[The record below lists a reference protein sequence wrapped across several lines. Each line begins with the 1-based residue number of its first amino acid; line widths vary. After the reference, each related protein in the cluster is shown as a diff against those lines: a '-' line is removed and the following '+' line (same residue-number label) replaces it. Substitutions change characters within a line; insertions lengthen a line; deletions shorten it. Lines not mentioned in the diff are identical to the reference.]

1 MTETDVELY
10 KYTKLF
16 ERIQNAKKEW
26 NDGEH
31 VRTYFSGTF
40 YNGVYGMQHL
50 FSGYVSK
57 DAFNSPN
64 NKTTR
69 DHFLSARL
77 VFRAMMAEYPE
88 LLHDFDGLHQLVK
101 DCQTT
106 IKITRAQNNG
116 SIKFRVIDEAP
127 RINACLLYTSPSP
140 RDLSTSRMPS
150 SA

>member
-1 MTETDVELY
+1 
-10 KYTKLF
+10 
-16 ERIQNAKKEW
+16 
-26 NDGEH
+26 
-31 VRTYFSGTF
+31 
-40 YNGVYGMQHL
+40 MQHL

-57 DAFNSPN
+57 DAFNSQK

-127 RINACLLYTSPSP
+127 RINALTIDKYDSFGWYHPNHGFLTEYADGKMISKPFPLKHMVPDWLTQFEKKLLKSGK
-140 RDLSTSRMPS
+140 
-150 SA
+150 